1 MIKWVKTFK
10 AYERLLNSIHCRAIS
25 PGSILLWFGEY
36 KGHEIRKVYNPSAKG
51 GGRRWA
57 WYLNNTVWA
66 PLLRQIEQDYLEWLD
81 MHRRESGTHRAA
93 PVILNPVGEALGPWD
108 DGVASEDE
116 SSDDMDS
123 FIATSD
129 EGEISDWGTEE
140 LDSGSE
146 HDTGGNS
153 EDPDVQRGSQGD
165 TDQEGSS
172 SPPFPDVHEL
182 IGRATA
188 RSRLDPTTPQD
199 KPISLDQ
206 EDDSDDMALAPSST
220 SQRTPKNQAST
231 GVAPYNPAS
240 LDRDED
246 SDDEPLLPSSTSR
259 KHRGQEQT
267 ACVSNGNLLSP
278 TYDRDSDDE
287 PLIPNNA
294 SQRKASEHRS
304 QRNAKRPYPTDHTDG
319 IESSISPTLGS
330 KRRRLTP
337 DTETLKN
344 GRRVGMHTRSA
355 GYGGSGSATRTPN
368 TASRSSGKHQEILGW
383 LHKDSHE
390 NTEDSS
396 DDDYSYFPTTSSKR
410 ARPKAC
416 PYIVH

>member
-1 MIKWVKTFK
+1 MS
-10 AYERLLNSIHCRAIS
+10 LL
-25 PGSILLWFGEY
+25 
-36 KGHEIRKVYNPSAKG
+36 
-51 GGRRWA
+51 
-57 WYLNNTVWA
+57 
-66 PLLRQIEQDYLEWLD
+66 
-81 MHRRESGTHRAA
+81 
-93 PVILNPVGEALGPWD
+93 
-108 DGVASEDE
+108 
-116 SSDDMDS
+116 
-123 FIATSD
+123 IAQ
-129 EGEISDWGTEE
+129 
-140 LDSGSE
+140 L
-146 HDTGGNS
+146 
-153 EDPDVQRGSQGD
+153 
-165 TDQEGSS
+165 
-172 SPPFPDVHEL
+172 
-182 IGRATA
+182 
-188 RSRLDPTTPQD
+188 
-199 KPISLDQ
+199 
-206 EDDSDDMALAPSST
+206 
-220 SQRTPKNQAST
+220 
-231 GVAPYNPAS
+231 

-337 DTETLKN
+337 DTETLKK

-355 GYGGSGSATRTPN
+355 GYEGSGSAARTPN
-368 TASRSSGKHQEILGW
+368 TTSRSLGKHQEVLGW
-383 LHKDSHE
+383 LHRESHE
-390 NTEDSS
+390 NTEESS
-396 DDDYSYFPTTSSKR
+396 DDDYSPFPATSSKR

>member
-1 MIKWVKTFK
+1 MRAFK
-10 AYERLLNSIHCRAIS
+10 AYERLLNSIHRRAIS

-129 EGEISDWGTEE
+129 EGEISDWETEE
-140 LDSGSE
+140 FNSGSE
-146 HDTGGNS
+146 HDTGTAEGGSPNA
-153 EDPDVQRGSQGD
+153 QRGSLGD
-165 TDQEGSS
+165 TDQEGPS
-172 SPPFPDVHEL
+172 SPSFPDVHEL

-188 RSRLDPTTPQD
+188 RSRLVPSTPHQDLARPSLD
-199 KPISLDQ
+199 KPVSLDQ
-206 EDDSDDMALAPSST
+206 EDDSDDIALVPSST
-220 SQRTPKNQAST
+220 SQRTPKHQAST
-231 GVAPYNPAS
+231 GVAPYSPAS

-246 SDDEPLLPSSTSR
+246 SDDEPLMPS
-259 KHRGQEQT
+259 
-267 ACVSNGNLLSP
+267 
-278 TYDRDSDDE
+278 
-287 PLIPNNA
+287 NA
-294 SQRKASEHRS
+294 SRRKAREHRS
-304 QRNAKRPYPTDHTDG
+304 QRNAKRPYPTDHTAG
-319 IESSISPTLGS
+319 FEGSTSPTLGS

-355 GYGGSGSATRTPN
+355 GYGGSGSAARTPN